1 MSVSWTKQTK
11 GTKLLIGFFEQVTKQ
26 SRAVTV
32 DDKQASF
39 NLCKEKVRD
48 LKVFEE
54 SVNSLQEIRD
64 RGETTMEGV
73 EGNHLVATLK
83 EIDNTIAHHRS
94 TSTHFK

>member
-39 NLCKEKVRD
+39 NLYKEKVRD
-48 LKVFEE
+48 LRVFEE

-73 EGNHLVATLK
+73 EGNHFVAT
-83 EIDNTIAHHRS
+83 ERN
-94 TSTHFK
+94 